1 MASFAHSPLVV
12 DTKAT
17 QIRQRL
23 ARAIIDGELLPDD
36 RLVLDELAREMG
48 VSKIP
53 IREALSSLEGAGLV
67 VTTAHSG
74 PRVAP
79 LPFHEIRGI
88 YLLREKVESLAMRL
102 ALENLDDRVI
112 DELREINEAMRRGL
126 DSPDVIE
133 LSDLNA
139 RFHLTIA
146 RASSFDTI
154 VESVADLLT
163 KVRRYRAVINGMAAN
178 WPRAVEEHDGI
189 IAALAG
195 ALGGGDGEVAV
206 ESIRSHVHTQ
216 GQLEALDTER
226 PADA

>member
-1 MASFAHSPLVV
+1 MI

-67 VTTAHSG
+67 VTSAHSG

-88 YLLREKVESLAMRL
+88 YLLREQVESLAMRL
-102 ALENLDDRVI
+102 AIEHVDEQMI
-112 DELREINEAMRRGL
+112 DELREINGAMRRGL
-126 DSPDVIE
+126 ASPDVVE
-133 LSDLNA
+133 LSDLNTK
-139 RFHLTIA
+139 FHLTIA
-146 RASSFDTI
+146 RTSSFETI
-154 VESVADLLT
+154 VESVGDLLT
-163 KVRRYRAVINGMAAN
+163 KVRRYRAVVNGMAAN

-189 IAALAG
+189 IQALVDTLAG
-195 ALGGGDGEVAV
+195 AGPDAAV
-206 ESIRSHVHTQ
+206 ESIRNHVHTQ
-216 GQLEALDTER
+216 GMLEALEATER
-226 PADA
+226 ADA

>member
-1 MASFAHSPLVV
+1 MASFTHSPLVV
-12 DTKAT
+12 DTKAV

-23 ARAIIDGELLPDD
+23 AKAIIDGELLPGD

-67 VTTAHSG
+67 VTSAHSG

-88 YLLREKVESLAMRL
+88 YQLREQVESLAMRL
-102 ALENLDDRVI
+102 ALDHLDEAVI
-112 DELREINEAMRRGL
+112 TELRDINGEMRRGL
-126 DSPDVIE
+126 PLSDIVE

-139 RFHLTIA
+139 QFHLTIA
-146 RASSFDTI
+146 RTSSFDTI

-163 KVRRYRAVINGMAAN
+163 KVRRYRAVMNGIAAN
-178 WPRAVEEHDGI
+178 WPQAVEEHDTI
-189 IAALAG
+189 IDALVGTLAG
-195 ALGGGDGEVAV
+195 GSPEVAI

-216 GQLEALDTER
+216 GLLEALEAAEQ
-226 PADA
+226 PDA

>member
-1 MASFAHSPLVV
+1 MASFSHSPLMI

-67 VTTAHSG
+67 VTSAHSG

-88 YLLREKVESLAMRL
+88 YLLREQVESLAMRL
-102 ALENLDDRVI
+102 AIEHVDEQMI
-112 DELREINEAMRRGL
+112 DELREINGAMRRGL
-126 DSPDVIE
+126 ASPDVVE
-133 LSDLNA
+133 LSDLNTK
-139 RFHLTIA
+139 FHLTIA
-146 RASSFDTI
+146 RTSSFETI
-154 VESVADLLT
+154 VESVGDLLT
-163 KVRRYRAVINGMAAN
+163 KVRRYRAVVNGMAAN

-189 IAALAG
+189 IQALVDTLAG
-195 ALGGGDGEVAV
+195 AGPDAAV
-206 ESIRSHVHTQ
+206 ESIRNHVHTQ
-216 GQLEALDTER
+216 GMLEALEATER
-226 PADA
+226 ADA